1 MAALFDAT
9 ITGDRVLSQELIDKI
24 IIDSIHN
31 SGFGVNCV
39 PTWRARLGIHRGR
52 TRYQAITT
60 SAPNAL

>member
-9 ITGDRVLSQELIDKI
+9 ITGDRVLPQELIDNI
-24 IIDSIHN
+24 N
-31 SGFGVNCV
+31 NYGFGVSCV
-39 PTWRARLGIHRGR
+39 PTWRARLSIHRGR